1 MKVSSQQ
8 QFSEGQFSSRRFQD
22 FLIYLTKV
30 PLIIFKLSLFDFSTI
45 FLQEQC
51 KKNTLISFFIIERLK
66 RLFITITLFMK
77 QQYTSIG
84 SEIIEILVK
93 SSIETTGV
101 NKLFL
106 TFFERTYDGLYMCQ
120 FLQMQHA
127 PVKRNDAGFSYFA
140 LSHL

>member
-1 MKVSSQQ
+1 MKVSPQW
-8 QFSEGQFSSRRFQD
+8 QFSEGQFSQRRFQD
-22 FLIYLTKV
+22 FLIYLTKAA
-30 PLIIFKLSLFDFSTI
+30 LIIFKLSLFDFSTI
-45 FLQEQC
+45 FLQENVN
-51 KKNTLISFFIIERLK
+51 KTLISFFIIERLK

-77 QQYTSIG
+77 QQYTSVG

-106 TFFERTYDGLYMCQ
+106 TFFERTYDGLYMRQ

-127 PVKRNDAGFSYFA
+127 PVKRNDAGLNYFA
-140 LSHL
+140 LPQL

>member
-1 MKVSSQQ
+1 
-8 QFSEGQFSSRRFQD
+8 
-22 FLIYLTKV
+22 
-30 PLIIFKLSLFDFSTI
+30 
-45 FLQEQC
+45 
-51 KKNTLISFFIIERLK
+51 
-66 RLFITITLFMK
+66 MK

-120 FLQMQHA
+120 FL
-127 PVKRNDAGFSYFA
+127 
-140 LSHL
+140 